1 MNQLDSHD
9 WIVILGSLASTIFVA
24 GVIWGITKTQTKTI
38 AQWLAKL
45 EERMRHHVESEH
57 PKLDDKI
64 QAAQI
69 DLAVVKHR
77 TQSQVDRDER
87 DRR

>member
-1 MNQLDSHD
+1 
-9 WIVILGSLASTIFVA
+9 
-24 GVIWGITKTQTKTI
+24 
-38 AQWLAKL
+38 
-45 EERMRHHVESEH
+45 MRHHVESEH